1 MKSFDLLVVGDA
13 NPDVVVGPLR
23 GPLRFGQREQLVEHA
38 GLVLGGS
45 AAIMACG
52 AARLGLRVA
61 FAGRVGDDPA
71 GAFVREALAG
81 RGVDVGFLV
90 TDPVLPT
97 PLTTVVTAGDG
108 DRAVLTA
115 PGCLTATGPEDVPR
129 DLIAASRHVHAASFF
144 LMPRLARSLASVF
157 GLARETG
164 ATTSLDTND
173 DPAGRWDHELL
184 DPVLKF
190 TDFLLPNAAEACALS
205 GEPELVAAAAFLAGR
220 GPTVVVKD
228 GANGALACAGTEL
241 SRAPAVPVDPVDSVG
256 AGDSFDAGFV
266 AATLRGLDLRSA
278 LTMAAACGSLSTR
291 AHGGTAAQP
300 TWDEA
305 RVAARADIP
314 GVPPGANAPNTA
326 EDPGTSEAPRTRDT
340 RSRT

>member
-1 MKSFDLLVVGDA
+1 MTSFDLLVVGDA

-23 GPLRFGQREQLVEHA
+23 GPLEFGQREQLVEHA

-71 GAFVREALAG
+71 GVFVREALAG
-81 RGVDVGFLV
+81 RGVDVSFLV

-108 DRAVLTA
+108 DRAILTA
-115 PGCLTATGPEDVPR
+115 PGCLVATGPEDVPP
-129 DLIAASRHVHAASFF
+129 DLIADSRHVHAASFF
-144 LMPRLARSLASVF
+144 LMPRLARSLAQVF
-157 GLARETG
+157 GRARDAG
-164 ATTSLDTND
+164 RTTSLDTND
-173 DPAGRWDHELL
+173 DPAGRWDRERLG
-184 DPVLKF
+184 PVLKF
-190 TDFLLPNAAEACALS
+190 TDFLLPNAAEAAALS
-205 GEPELVAAAAFLAGR
+205 GEPELVAAAALLAGR

-228 GANGALACAGTEL
+228 GANGALACSGTRF
-241 SRAPAVPVDPVDSVG
+241 SRAPAVPVDPVDTVG

-278 LTMAAACGSLSTR
+278 LAVAAACGSLSTR

-305 RVAARADIP
+305 RAAARTDIQ
-314 GVPPGANAPNTA
+314 GVPPGANSLNTA
-326 EDPGTSEAPRTRDT
+326 AEPGTSDTPRTSDT

>member
-1 MKSFDLLVVGDA
+1 MTKPFDLLVVGDA

-23 GPLRFGQREQLVEHA
+23 GPLRFGQREQLVEHG

-71 GAFVREALAG
+71 GAFVRAALAA
-81 RGVDVGFLV
+81 RGVDVGSLV
-90 TDPVLPT
+90 TDPGLPT

-108 DRAVLTA
+108 DRAILTA
-115 PGCLTATGPEDVPR
+115 PGCLTSTGLEDVPR
-129 DLIAASRHVHAASFF
+129 DLVAAARHVHAASFF
-144 LMPRLARSLASVF
+144 LMPRLARSLAALF
-157 GLARETG
+157 ALAHDLG

-173 DPAGRWDHELL
+173 DPAGRWDKELV
-184 DPVLKF
+184 DPVLEV
-190 TDFLLPNAAEACALS
+190 TDVLLPNAAEACALA
-205 GEPELVAAAAFLAGR
+205 GEPQLVLAAAFLAGQ

-228 GANGALACAGTEL
+228 GADGALACGATRL
-241 SRAPAVPVDPVDSVG
+241 TRVPAAPADPVDTVG

-266 AATLRGLDLRSA
+266 AARLRGLDLPSSLA
-278 LTMAAACGSLSTR
+278 VAAACGSLSTR

-305 RVAARADIP
+305 IAAARHVFPD
-314 GVPPGANAPNTA
+314 VNTAPNHRTSQ
-326 EDPGTSEAPRTRDT
+326 DPSTPDT
-340 RSRT
+340 WSRT